1 MKLTK
6 KKKIL
11 MGAVIA
17 AVVIG
22 GAKMAL
28 GGKNTQPAGVSVMTA
43 AVTKGDLDQTLKQKA
58 VLEGTES
65 TEVVS
70 KLHYKINQLLVKE
83 GDKVTKGQ
91 LLAVLDSTSLQQ
103 EMSLTQGDLK
113 LLEYQQQE
121 TLNTR
126 QQEYDN
132 ALAVKNDA
140 QKAYDKAKELYDA
153 GISSQSEMEQAK
165 TALDKAQR
173 DLDAIPAENGKAVLT
188 DSEKQTKSN
197 TSQKASVQAQT
208 LNDCQIRR
216 SIDGTVTRVNTR
228 VGRFADETENNL
240 PMFVIEDIENLQMK
254 VLVSENDIGK
264 VEVGQ
269 QVVIGADI
277 LEGETVKGVVER
289 ISPTG
294 EAKSSSSSERVIP
307 VYIRVEEKN
316 DKLIAGITAE
326 ATIQI
331 ASAKDALI
339 VPIEAIGQQAD
350 GTTAVFTLTE
360 NGTVHIV
367 PVTVGLETDLEA
379 EIKDCEIAEGT
390 KVILNPGLNLTEGMA
405 VQAQ

>member
-11 MGAVIA
+11 IGVVIA
-17 AVVIG
+17 VAVIG
-22 GAKMAL
+22 GAKIAL
-28 GGKNTQPAGVSVMTA
+28 GGKNTQPAGASVMTA
-43 AVTKGDLDQTLKQKA
+43 AVTKGDLNQTLKQKA

-65 TEVVS
+65 IEVVS
-70 KLHYKINQLLVKE
+70 KLHYEIKELLVKE

-91 LLAVLDSTSLQQ
+91 LLAVLDSSTIQK
-103 EMSLTQGDLK
+103 EISLTQGDLK
-113 LLEYQQQE
+113 LLDYQQQE
-121 TLNTR
+121 TLDSR
-126 QQEYDN
+126 QKEYDN

-140 QKAYDKAKELYDA
+140 QKAYDKAAALYEA
-153 GISSQSEMEQAK
+153 GAGTKQEMDDAK
-165 TALDKAQR
+165 TALNKAQR

-188 DSEKQTKSN
+188 DSEKQTRSN

-208 LNDCQIRR
+208 LDDCQIRS
-216 SIDGTVTRVNTR
+216 SIDGTVTRVNTK
-228 VGRFADETENNL
+228 VGRFADETEDNK
-240 PMFVIEDIENLQMK
+240 PMFVIEDIDNLQMK

-269 QVVIGADI
+269 KVVIKADI
-277 LEGETVKGVVER
+277 LEGQNVDGVVER

-294 EAKSSSSSERVIP
+294 EQKSSTSSERVIP
-307 VYIRVEEKN
+307 VYIRVEGQNE
-316 DKLIAGITAE
+316 KLIAGITAE

-331 ASAKDALI
+331 ASAKNALI

-350 GTTAVFTLTE
+350 GTTAVYTITE

-379 EIKDCEIAEGT
+379 EIKDCEIPEGT
-390 KVILNPGLNLTEGMA
+390 KVILNPGLDLTEGMT
-405 VQAQ
+405 VMAQ

>member
-11 MGAVIA
+11 IGAVIVVA
-17 AVVIG
+17 VIG
-22 GAKMAL
+22 GAKIAL
-28 GGKNTQPAGVSVMTA
+28 GGKNTQPASAAVMTA
-43 AVTKGDLDQTLKQKA
+43 AVTKGDLEQTLKQKA

-70 KLHYKINQLLVKE
+70 KLHYEIKQLLVKE

-91 LLAVLDSTSLQQ
+91 LLAVLDSSSLQQ
-103 EMSLTQGDLK
+103 DISLTQGDLK

-153 GISSQSEMEQAK
+153 GVSSQSEMEQAK

-188 DSEKQTKSN
+188 DSEKQTRSN
-197 TSQKASVQAQT
+197 TSQKASIQAQT
-208 LNDCQIRR
+208 LDDCQIRS

-269 QVVIGADI
+269 QVVIEADI
-277 LEGETVKGVVER
+277 LEGESVKGVVER

-405 VQAQ
+405 VLAQ

>member
-11 MGAVIA
+11 IGAVIVVA
-17 AVVIG
+17 VIG
-22 GAKMAL
+22 GAKIAL
-28 GGKNTQPAGVSVMTA
+28 GGKNTQPASAAVMTA
-43 AVTKGDLDQTLKQKA
+43 AVTKGDLEQTLKQKA

-70 KLHYKINQLLVKE
+70 KLHYEIKQLLVKE

-91 LLAVLDSTSLQQ
+91 LLAVLDSSSLQQ
-103 EMSLTQGDLK
+103 DISLTQGDLK

-188 DSEKQTKSN
+188 DSEKQTRSN
-197 TSQKASVQAQT
+197 TSQKASIQAQT
-208 LNDCQIRR
+208 LDDCQIRS

-269 QVVIGADI
+269 QVVIEADI
-277 LEGETVKGVVER
+277 LEGESVKGVVER

-405 VQAQ
+405 VLAQ

>member
-11 MGAVIA
+11 IGAVIVVA
-17 AVVIG
+17 VIG
-22 GAKMAL
+22 GAKIAL
-28 GGKNTQPAGVSVMTA
+28 GGKNTQPASAAVMTA
-43 AVTKGDLDQTLKQKA
+43 AVTKGDLEQTLKQKA

-70 KLHYKINQLLVKE
+70 KLHYEIKQLLVKE

-91 LLAVLDSTSLQQ
+91 LLAVLDSSSLQQ
-103 EMSLTQGDLK
+103 DISLTQGDLK

-153 GISSQSEMEQAK
+153 GVSSQSEMEQAK

-188 DSEKQTKSN
+188 DSEKQTRSN
-197 TSQKASVQAQT
+197 TSQKASIQAQT
-208 LNDCQIRR
+208 LDDCQIRS

-269 QVVIGADI
+269 QVVIEADI
-277 LEGETVKGVVER
+277 LEGESVKGVVER

-367 PVTVGLETDLEA
+367 PVAVGLETDLEA

-405 VQAQ
+405 VLAQ

>member
-140 QKAYDKAKELYDA
+140 QRAYDKAKELYDA

-208 LNDCQIRR
+208 LNDCQIRS

>member
-11 MGAVIA
+11 IGAVIVVA
-17 AVVIG
+17 VIG
-22 GAKMAL
+22 GAKIAL
-28 GGKNTQPAGVSVMTA
+28 GGKNTQPASAAVMTA
-43 AVTKGDLDQTLKQKA
+43 AVTKGDLEQTLKQKA

-70 KLHYKINQLLVKE
+70 KLHYEIKQLLVKE

-91 LLAVLDSTSLQQ
+91 LLAVLDSSSLQQ
-103 EMSLTQGDLK
+103 DISLTQGDLK

-153 GISSQSEMEQAK
+153 GVSSQSEMEQAK

-188 DSEKQTKSN
+188 DSEKQTRSN

-208 LNDCQIRR
+208 LDDCQIRS

-269 QVVIGADI
+269 QVVIEADI
-277 LEGETVKGVVER
+277 LEGESVKGVVER

-339 VPIEAIGQQAD
+339 VPIEAIGQQSD

-367 PVTVGLETDLEA
+367 PVAVGLETDLEA

-405 VQAQ
+405 VLAQ

>member
-208 LNDCQIRR
+208 LNDCQIRS

-405 VQAQ
+405 VLAQ

>member
-208 LNDCQIRR
+208 LNDCQIRS

>member
-1 MKLTK
+1 MKLIK

-208 LNDCQIRR
+208 LNDCQIRS